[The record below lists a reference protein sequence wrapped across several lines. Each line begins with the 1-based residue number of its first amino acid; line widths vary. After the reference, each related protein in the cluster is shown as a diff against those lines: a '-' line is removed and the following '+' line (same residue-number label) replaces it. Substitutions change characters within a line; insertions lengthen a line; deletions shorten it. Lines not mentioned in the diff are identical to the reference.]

1 MKVFII
7 ILIFLCF
14 SEITIS
20 QEQHKTI
27 HSIQISA
34 YGSIPNNFMKRYRTT
49 KESFYQSYN
58 QVVDPSIVSGGN
70 IGYDQYYT
78 MGTGITA
85 EYIWTFKNN
94 LSVKAGADMIMH
106 SNYKQAYDKELAMT
120 SCNDCYYNYYP
131 SDCYYKQTNYNF
143 SFGVLLGVKYSF
155 GKRSSV
161 FFNTSLN
168 YFGFSYHKRTNW
180 LNDIYKFTMPQN
192 SYFSFFELVYY
203 NLGYNYSFNKKIS
216 AFVLIEL
223 NENLYFGLGAKYNF
237 NIKRK

>member
-34 YGSIPNNFMKRYRTT
+34 YGSIPNDFMKRYRTT

-94 LSVKAGADMIMH
+94 LSVKSGADMIMH
-106 SNYKQAYDKELAMT
+106 SNYKQAYYEQFFC
-120 SCNDCYYNYYP
+120 S
-131 SDCYYKQTNYNF
+131 SF
-143 SFGVLLGVKYSF
+143 SFSANNHCSLNICIMILFLMICSF
-155 GKRSSV
+155 V
-161 FFNTSLN
+161 QETQTSL
-168 YFGFSYHKRTNW
+168 H
-180 LNDIYKFTMPQN
+180 
-192 SYFSFFELVYY
+192 
-203 NLGYNYSFNKKIS
+203 
-216 AFVLIEL
+216 
-223 NENLYFGLGAKYNF
+223 
-237 NIKRK
+237 